1 MPKDQ
6 NGKFTPIK
14 GKPSGN
20 GKEGLGLRRSIS
32 PDELETD
39 LEMTEKY
46 TMGPDELQPAV
57 HMRHP
62 NRDTAKKAVQQQ
74 NVREA
79 PADKTVEET
88 YDKEHAA
95 ITPTR
100 MSGRPDKE
108 TFTSLAAQRS
118 DICLSIYLPTHSSG
132 KEVNEQ
138 QDLILFKNML
148 QKSQK
153 LLEEKNTD
161 AALIQRM
168 LQPGYEL
175 LRDDQFWLNQQ
186 EGLACFISENSFRY
200 LQLPMSV
207 KELIYCNNSF
217 MLTPLLP
224 MVSSN
229 EQFYL
234 LAFSK
239 HDAKLFLADK
249 FGMQEIP
256 VEGMPNGM
264 DDVIHF
270 EEKGDQQLFRTGSSG
285 GGQGANYHGMNS
297 NPDHKT
303 DIANYLEEV
312 DRTLWKE
319 VLSDKHIP
327 LMMAAVDYLQPI
339 FRKISRYQHIADEAL
354 TGNFEHEKP
363 VNIYKQAKEK
373 MQPYFEKRQQVALE
387 RYYNTSASALTSSI
401 PDDVIPAT
409 YYGQVDCLFVEK
421 GAHLWGT
428 FDLNENRVIIHEKE
442 EPKDECLL
450 NNAIAQTILHNG
462 DVFILEKEKMPAE
475 SNIAASLRYA

>member
-62 NRDTAKKAVQQQ
+62 NRDTAKKAVQQTG
-74 NVREA
+74 VREA

-88 YDKEHAA
+88 FNKEHQVTAA
-95 ITPTR
+95 QEI
-100 MSGRPDKE
+100 SGKLDRE

-118 DICLSIYLPTHSSG
+118 DICLTIYLPTHSSG

-153 LLEEKNTD
+153 LLEEKKTD
-161 AALIQRM
+161 PALIQQM
-168 LQPGYEL
+168 LQPGFEL

-186 EGLACFISENSFRY
+186 EGLACFITEDSFRY
-200 LQLPMSV
+200 LHLPV
-207 KELIYCNNSF
+207 TVQEKVYCNNSF
-217 MLTPLLP
+217 MLGPLMSL
-224 MVSSN
+224 VGNN

-239 HDAKLFLADK
+239 HNAKLFLADA
-249 FGMQEIP
+249 FGMKEIP

-270 EEKGDQQLFRTGSSG
+270 EEKGDQMLFRTGSSG

-312 DRTLWKE
+312 DKTIWKE

-327 LMMAAVDYLQPI
+327 LMLAAVDYLQPI
-339 FRKISRYQHIADEAL
+339 YRKISRYQNIAEEAL

-363 VNIYKQAKEK
+363 TNIHKQAKEK
-373 MQPYFEKRQQVALE
+373 MQPYFERRQQQALE
-387 RYYNTSASALTSSI
+387 RYYNASAGALTSSI

-409 YYGQVDCLFVEK
+409 YYGQVDALFVEK
-421 GAHLWGT
+421 GSHLWGT
-428 FDLNENRVIIHEKE
+428 FDANENKIVIHETE
-442 EPKDECLL
+442 QPKDECLL

-462 DVFILEKEKMPAE
+462 DVFILEKDKMPAE
-475 SNIAASLRYA
+475 SSIAASLRYA

>member
-6 NGKFTPIK
+6 NGKFIPPK
-14 GKPSGN
+14 GKPSGKGN
-20 GKEGLGLRRSIS
+20 EGLGLRPSIS
-32 PDELETD
+32 PEELETD
-39 LEMTEKY
+39 LEMTDKY
-46 TMGPDELQPAV
+46 TMGPDELQPSV

-62 NRDTAKKAVQQQ
+62 NRDTAKKAVQKQT
-74 NVREA
+74 VREA

-88 YDKEHAA
+88 FEKEHPAFTA
-95 ITPTR
+95 QQVN
-100 MSGRPDKE
+100 GKLDKG
-108 TFTSLAAQRS
+108 TFAELAAQRG
-118 DICLSIYLPTHSSG
+118 DICLSLYMPAHASG

-138 QDLILFKNML
+138 QDLIQFKNML
-148 QKSQK
+148 QKAQK

-161 AALIQRM
+161 PSLVQAM
-168 LQPGYEL
+168 LQPGYDL
-175 LRDDQFWLNQQ
+175 LRDDQFWKNQQ

-200 LQLPMSV
+200 LQLPISV
-207 KELIYCNNSF
+207 GEQVYCNHSF

-224 MVSSN
+224 VLTSH

-239 HDAKLFLADK
+239 HNARLFLADAY
-249 FGMQEIP
+249 GMQEVP

-270 EEKGDQQLFRTGSSG
+270 EEKGNEQLFRTGSSG

-319 VLSDKHIP
+319 VLSDKHLP
-327 LMMAAVDYLQPI
+327 LMLAAVDYLQPI
-339 FRKISRYQHIADEAL
+339 YRKISRYQHIAEETL

-363 VNIYKQAKEK
+363 AKIYKQAREK
-373 MQPYFEKRQQVALE
+373 MQPYFEKRQQQALD
-387 RYYNTSASALTSSI
+387 RYYNGSASALTTSI

-421 GAHLWGT
+421 GSHLWGT
-428 FDLNENRVIIHEKE
+428 FNEQENRVIIHESE
-442 EPKDECLL
+442 QENDECLV
-450 NNAIAQTILHNG
+450 NNAITQTILHNG

-475 SNIAASLRYA
+475 SSVAASLRYA